1 MVCDDTRRVIIIKNI
16 ESNLIEE
23 AIIVLK
29 KKSETNGKD
38 LKAVFSRNPKSHT
51 HNALIIKEAE
61 EIINNYMKE
70 KKASDFTGIN
80 LNLRPCRSK
89 EMLTNTFINFALIT
103 GIVGLLFMVCK
114 FF

>member
-1 MVCDDTRRVIIIKNI
+1 MVCDDTKRVIIIKNI

-29 KKSETNGKD
+29 RKPEISGKG
-38 LKAVFSRNPKSHT
+38 LKTVFSRNPESHS

-61 EIINNYMKE
+61 DIINNYMKG
-70 KKASDFTGIN
+70 KKGADFSEIE

-89 EMLTNTFINFALIT
+89 KMLTNTFINFALIS
-103 GIVGLLFMVCK
+103 GIAGLVYMVCR